1 MATIRLDIVSPDK
14 GEIFSKDIDML
25 IVRSTAG
32 ELGILPRHANLLTE
46 LLPHAMRIK
55 MDGGENLVALGG
67 GFMEVTP
74 EKITVLADSA
84 ELPENIDVE
93 RAQRAKKRAEERI
106 AQYKQT
112 TKESLIDIDRA
123 NRALAR
129 AKARLLVKNIP
140 LN

>member
-14 GEIFSKDIDML
+14 GEVFSKDIDML

-55 MDGGENLVALGG
+55 MEGGENLIAMGG

-106 AQYKQT
+106 EQYKQS
-112 TKESLIDIDRA
+112 TKDSLIDIDRA

-129 AKARLLVKNIP
+129 AKARLLVKNA
-140 LN
+140 LTN

>member
-14 GEIFSKDIDML
+14 GEIFSRDIDML

-46 LLPHAMRIK
+46 LLPHAMKIK
-55 MDGGENLVALGG
+55 VDGGENLVALGG

-93 RAQRAKKRAEERI
+93 RAQRAKKRAEDRI
-106 AQYKQT
+106 AQYKQA
-112 TKESLIDIDRA
+112 TKDSLIDIDRA
-123 NRALAR
+123 NKALAR

-140 LN
+140 FN

>member
-14 GEIFSKDIDML
+14 GELFSKDIDML

-46 LLPHAMRIK
+46 LIPHAMRIK
-55 MDGGENLVALGG
+55 LEGGEQLIALGG

-84 ELPENIDVE
+84 ELPENIDVD

-106 AQYKQT
+106 AQYKQA
-112 TKESLIDIDRA
+112 TKDSLIDIDRA

-140 LN
+140 FN

>member
-1 MATIRLDIVSPDK
+1 MAKIQLDIVSPDK
-14 GEIFSKDIDML
+14 GEIFSKEIDML
-25 IVRSTAG
+25 IVRSIAG

-46 LLPHAMRIK
+46 LLPHAMKIK
-55 MDGGENLVALGG
+55 MDGGENLIAFGG

-106 AQYKQT
+106 EQYKQA
-112 TKESLIDIDRA
+112 TKDSLIDIDRA

-140 LN
+140 IT

>member
-1 MATIRLDIVSPDK
+1 MATIQLDIVSPDK

-25 IVRSTAG
+25 IVRSIAG

-55 MDGGENLVALGG
+55 MEGGENLVAMGG

-74 EKITVLADSA
+74 EKITVLASSA

-106 AQYKQT
+106 EQYKQA
-112 TKESLIDIDRA
+112 TKDSLIDIDRA

-129 AKARLLVKNIP
+129 AKARLLVKNA
-140 LN
+140 LTN

>member
-14 GEIFSKDIDML
+14 GEIFSKDINML

-32 ELGILPRHANLLTE
+32 ELGILPRHARLLTE
-46 LLPHAMRIK
+46 LLPHAMKIK
-55 MDGGENLVALGG
+55 VDGGESLVALGG

-140 LN
+140 FN

>member
-1 MATIRLDIVSPDK
+1 MATIQLDIVSPDK

-55 MDGGENLVALGG
+55 MDGGENLIAMGG

-106 AQYKQT
+106 EQYKQA
-112 TKESLIDIDRA
+112 TKDSLIDIDRA

>member
-1 MATIRLDIVSPDK
+1 M
-14 GEIFSKDIDML
+14 
-25 IVRSTAG
+25 
-32 ELGILPRHANLLTE
+32 
-46 LLPHAMRIK
+46 
-55 MDGGENLVALGG
+55 VALGG

-112 TKESLIDIDRA
+112 TKETLIDIDRA
-123 NRALAR
+123 NKALAR

-140 LN
+140 FN